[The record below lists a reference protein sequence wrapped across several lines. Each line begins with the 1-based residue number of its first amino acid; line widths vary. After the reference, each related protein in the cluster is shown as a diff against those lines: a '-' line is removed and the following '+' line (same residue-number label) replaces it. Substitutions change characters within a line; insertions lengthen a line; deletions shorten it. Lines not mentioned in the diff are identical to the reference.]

1 MARTYVALDLETT
14 GLSPRL
20 DRMIEAGAVRFRDGE
35 VLDTFQSFV
44 RPEVGIPRAVQ
55 ELTGIKGRSEPPG
68 RSSVSTLEERA
79 KRLGK
84 PLPPR
89 PGHAPPH

>member
-44 RPEVGIPRAVQ
+44 RPEVGIPRAVS
-55 ELTGIKGRSEPPG
+55 LCLRGDSGRLRRRRSRVVTRASSAGSRRHDRLPG
-68 RSSVSTLEERA
+68 VR
-79 KRLGK
+79 
-84 PLPPR
+84 
-89 PGHAPPH
+89 